1 MNFKNTLGISALF
14 TLSLGI
20 STFSFADSIE
30 DLLDSKAPIN
40 KVNNV
45 PKNTT
50 SKAKTGLA
58 SYYAHQFHGR
68 KTASGERFNMHAMT
82 VAHKTLPFGT
92 KLKVTCESTG
102 KSVVVKVND
111 RGPFHGNRVLDLSYG
126 AAKALGTVNKGVS
139 KVKYEVLN

>member
-1 MNFKNTLGISALF
+1 MNFKNTIGLAALF
-14 TLSLGI
+14 TILLGT
-20 STFSFADSIE
+20 STHSFADSIE
-30 DLLDSKAPIN
+30 NLLESKAPIN

-50 SKAKTGLA
+50 SKTGLA

-139 KVKYEVLN
+139 KVKYEILN

>member
-1 MNFKNTLGISALF
+1 MNFKNTLGIAALF
-14 TLSLGI
+14 TLSSI
-20 STFSFADSIE
+20 STLSFADSVE
-30 DLLDSKAPIN
+30 DLLESKAPIN

-45 PKNTT
+45 
-50 SKAKTGLA
+50 SKTGLA

-126 AAKALGTVNKGVS
+126 AAKDLGTVNKGVS
-139 KVKYEVLN
+139 KVKYEILN

>member
-20 STFSFADSIE
+20 STFSFADSVE
-30 DLLDSKAPIN
+30 DLLESKAPIN

-50 SKAKTGLA
+50 SKTGLA

-126 AAKALGTVNKGVS
+126 AAKALGTVSKGVS
-139 KVKYEVLN
+139 KVKYEILN

>member
-30 DLLDSKAPIN
+30 NLLESKAPIN

-50 SKAKTGLA
+50 SKTGLA

-139 KVKYEVLN
+139 KVKYEILN

>member
-20 STFSFADSIE
+20 STFSFADSVE
-30 DLLDSKAPIN
+30 DLLESKAPIN

-50 SKAKTGLA
+50 SKTGLA

-111 RGPFHGNRVLDLSYG
+111 RGPFAGRNRVLDLSK
-126 AAKALGTVNKGVS
+126 AAFLQIAPLSKGVTY
-139 KVKYEVLN
+139 VKYEILK

>member
-1 MNFKNTLGISALF
+1 MNFKNTLGIAALF
-14 TLSLGI
+14 TLSSI
-20 STFSFADSIE
+20 STLSFADSIE
-30 DLLDSKAPIN
+30 DLLENKAPIN

-50 SKAKTGLA
+50 SKTGLA

-92 KLKVTCESTG
+92 KLKVTCQSTG

-126 AAKALGTVNKGVS
+126 AAKALGIVNKGVS
-139 KVKYEVLN
+139 KVKYEILN

>member
-20 STFSFADSIE
+20 STFSFADSVE
-30 DLLDSKAPIN
+30 DLLESKAPIN

-50 SKAKTGLA
+50 SKTGLA
-58 SYYAHQFHGR
+58 SYYAHRFHGR
-68 KTASGERFNMHAMT
+68 KTASGERFNMYAMT

-139 KVKYEVLN
+139 KVKYEILN

>member
-1 MNFKNTLGISALF
+1 MNFKNTLGISTLF

-20 STFSFADSIE
+20 STYSFADSIE
-30 DLLDSKAPIN
+30 DLLETKAPTN

-50 SKAKTGLA
+50 SKVGLA

-82 VAHKTLPFGT
+82 VAHRTLPFGT
-92 KLKVTCESTG
+92 KLKVTCETTG
-102 KSVVVKVND
+102 KTVVVKVND

-139 KVKYEVLN
+139 KVKYEILN

>member
-20 STFSFADSIE
+20 STFSFADSVE
-30 DLLDSKAPIN
+30 DLLESKAPIN

-50 SKAKTGLA
+50 SKTGLA
-58 SYYAHQFHGR
+58 SYYAHRFHGR

-139 KVKYEVLN
+139 KVKYEILN

>member
-1 MNFKNTLGISALF
+1 MNFKNTIGLAALF
-14 TLSLGI
+14 TILLGT
-20 STFSFADSIE
+20 STHSFADSINDVLE
-30 DLLDSKAPIN
+30 NKAPSPH
-40 KVNNV
+40 VNNV

-50 SKAKTGLA
+50 SKTGLA

-139 KVKYEVLN
+139 KVKYEILN

>member
-20 STFSFADSIE
+20 STFSFADSVE
-30 DLLDSKAPIN
+30 DLLESKVPIN

-50 SKAKTGLA
+50 SKTGLA

-139 KVKYEVLN
+139 KVKYEILN

>member
-20 STFSFADSIE
+20 STFSFADSVE
-30 DLLDSKAPIN
+30 DLLESKAPIN

-50 SKAKTGLA
+50 SKTGLA

-126 AAKALGTVNKGVS
+126 AAKALGTVGKGVS
-139 KVKYEVLN
+139 KVKYEILN